1 MNSKLMKLLFTITFI
16 SLVMSCSIGQNFQ
29 AKRIAKYERIID
41 TIRID
46 KSIKKQE
53 LNLINNG
60 AVNFKPKVN
69 FTDSKTGEIL
79 LLKNEYNFITYQI
92 SNITSNKIKLVL
104 STNLTE
110 KNKFAFFEQAQLN
123 DWYSSSIYKDDIN
136 IFGDPLIELSKSDKG
151 ESKLLL
157 DSNEA
162 KVVTLYFFTNDRVND
177 EIILNIKNKS
187 VNKSV
192 KTNVKFINENVP
204 KSNFN
209 SIAFNSINASV
220 GNDLVDLFKRNN
232 HTHLQV
238 NYIPFMLFDKRGN
251 KLSGIDDGNPNTK
264 GFRDTAVNWVRAK
277 GKILLF
283 WEPRVD
289 RLAPMKDG
297 KYIKPF
303 TKPWYNAYK
312 NLMLELMVYLKKYN
326 PEITKE
332 DVLIYMADEVS
343 STLKNKDYT
352 GFQKLTKHLKKEL
365 PQIKILT
372 TFGSYSTINDFKT
385 LEKSD
390 IYIPHYTQ
398 KDEIK
403 RGNLTYFPK
412 QTLVEINKKTDKK
425 KWTYLVA
432 RGKTENLSSFYI
444 YPILATLKGYEGF
457 SWYSFLDHKGS
468 SWIAN
473 DKKRLDYSLVYIR
486 EPKNKI
492 YQALHNNTTS
502 KSNYYIPSIRLISAG
517 QGLTNASLLFYIL
530 NNENKLSKNNK
541 KKLDRLVYSLNLIE
555 NNSEFLQEN
564 FSFADIRDIENK
576 LRELYASI
584 LNK

>member
-1 MNSKLMKLLFTITFI
+1 MDSKIVKYLFTITFI
-16 SLVMSCSIGQNFQ
+16 SLTMSCSIGQNFQ
-29 AKRIAKYERIID
+29 VKRIAKYERIID
-41 TIRID
+41 TLRVD
-46 KSIKKQE
+46 KSNKKHE

-60 AVNFKPKVN
+60 AVNFKPKFN
-69 FTDSKTGEIL
+69 FTENNTGEIV

-92 SNITSNKIKLVL
+92 SNKTSNKIKLSL

-162 KVVTLYFFTNDRVND
+162 KVVTLYFFTNDIVND
-177 EIILNIKNKS
+177 EIVLKIKNKS
-187 VNKSV
+187 EYKKV
-192 KTNVKFINENVP
+192 KTNIKLIDKSPP
-204 KSNFN
+204 KSNFS
-209 SIAFNSINASV
+209 SIVFNSINASV
-220 GNDLVDLFKRNN
+220 GNDLVDLLKRNN
-232 HTHLQV
+232 YTHLQV
-238 NYIPFMLFDKRGN
+238 NYIPFMQFDKNGN
-251 KLSGIDDGNPNTK
+251 TLSGIDDGNPSTK

-277 GKILLF
+277 GEILLF
-283 WEPRVD
+283 WEPRIAK
-289 RLAPMKDG
+289 LAPMRDG

-303 TKPWYNAYK
+303 TKPWFNAYK
-312 NLMLELMVYLKKYN
+312 NLILELMVYLKKYN
-326 PEITKE
+326 PNITKE

-343 STLKNKDYT
+343 SSLKNKDYL
-352 GFQKLTKHLKKEL
+352 GFQKLTKHLKKEI
-365 PQIKILT
+365 PEIKILT
-372 TFGSYSTINDFKT
+372 TFGSYSTIEDFKT
-385 LEKSD
+385 LEESD

-403 RGNLTYFPK
+403 RSDVSYFPK
-412 QTLVEINKKTDKK
+412 QTLAEINRKADKIR
-425 KWTYLVA
+425 WTYLVA
-432 RGKTENLSSFYI
+432 RGKTENLSSFYL
-444 YPILATLKGYEGF
+444 YPILAVLKGYEGF
-457 SWYSFLDHKGS
+457 SWYSFFDHAGS

-473 DKKRLDYSLVYIR
+473 DNNTIDYSLVYIR

-492 YQALHNNTTS
+492 YQALHNNTLS
-502 KSNYYIPSIRLISAG
+502 KNSYYIPSIRLISAG
-517 QGLTNASLLFYIL
+517 QGLTNASLLSYIL
-530 NNENKLSKNNK
+530 KNEKKLSENNK
-541 KKLDRLVYSLNLIE
+541 KNLDRLVYNLNLIE

-584 LNK
+584 PSK